1 MIRCITNSNKGPVKT
16 ILVQNLYMYLA
27 AMDPLIL
34 AQTKCKL
41 HELQLFSTPAL
52 HCMNVTMDIENARSS
67 LINYL
72 YQLTLLNKN
81 GYEDNTRNVQK
92 INLYGSGQYGL
103 VGESVIDYRPRSA
116 KCTVYPLFISNEI
129 EPKMRFQAIHH
140 AQIACD
146 TPILKCLIFCMF

>member
-16 ILVQNLYMYLA
+16 ILVENLYMYLV

-41 HELQLFSTPAL
+41 HELQLFSTRAL
-52 HCMNVTMDIENARSS
+52 HCMNVKMDIESAKSFLLNYFYQFTLPNKNCYKDNAR
-67 LINYL
+67 I
-72 YQLTLLNKN
+72 
-81 GYEDNTRNVQK
+81 VQK
-92 INLYGSGQYGL
+92 INLCGSGQYGL

>member
-16 ILVQNLYMYLA
+16 ILVENLYMYLV

-41 HELQLFSTPAL
+41 HELQLFSTRAL
-52 HCMNVTMDIENARSS
+52 HCMNVTMDIKSARSL

-81 GYEDNTRNVQK
+81 GYEDNTRNV
-92 INLYGSGQYGL
+92 
-103 VGESVIDYRPRSA
+103 
-116 KCTVYPLFISNEI
+116 
-129 EPKMRFQAIHH
+129 
-140 AQIACD
+140 
-146 TPILKCLIFCMF
+146 